1 MSETV
6 FLSLLF
12 PMIIFLVVVLIN
24 IFLKNAKDGVTE
36 RNIQVKNRL
45 ESIIGKRLA
54 ELNKK
59 RDQSSIE
66 RAKLLNDFAELV
78 NREVKA

>member
-1 MSETV
+1 
-6 FLSLLF
+6 
-12 PMIIFLVVVLIN
+12 MIIFLVVVLIN